1 MTSQTTPTTL
11 TCEAD
16 TSGRYSTRAHACGL
30 PATTAFRTTTHDG
43 KERLEARCAKHAGII
58 RRTRWPG
65 GSLVDLTPEV
75 VEAIATRVAEAK
87 ARREIERAAKR
98 EQDAVR
104 MEAARVEA
112 HELDA
117 VVWTAV
123 PAHEQALETW
133 TTDGPVYRDVPR
145 WEVRRADGQ
154 GWDTATVKADR
165 RAEAWPVEI
174 TLSAPSRLTR
184 RQAIALAEALLAAA
198 GTEADCDGFTGG
210 NAWGACAKCGR
221 RLEDHTA

>member
-1 MTSQTTPTTL
+1 MTTPTTTL

-16 TSGRYSTRAHACGL
+16 TSGRHSTRAHACGA
-30 PATTAFRTTTHDG
+30 PATIAFRTTTHDG
-43 KERLEARCAKHAGII
+43 KERIEARCAKHAGII
-58 RRTRWPG
+58 KRTRWPG

-75 VEAIATRVAEAK
+75 AEAIASRQAEAK
-87 ARREIERAAKR
+87 ARRDAERVAKR
-98 EQDAVR
+98 EADAVR

-112 HELDA
+112 HELDGVA
-117 VVWTAV
+117 WTAV
-123 PAHEQALETW
+123 RADEQTLDTW

-145 WEVRRADGQ
+145 WEVRRDDGQ

-165 RAEAWPVEI
+165 RAEGWPLEI

-198 GTEADCDGFTGG
+198 GTDAIDCDGFTGE
-210 NAWGACAKCGR
+210 NAWGACARCGR
-221 RLEDHTA
+221 CLEDHAA